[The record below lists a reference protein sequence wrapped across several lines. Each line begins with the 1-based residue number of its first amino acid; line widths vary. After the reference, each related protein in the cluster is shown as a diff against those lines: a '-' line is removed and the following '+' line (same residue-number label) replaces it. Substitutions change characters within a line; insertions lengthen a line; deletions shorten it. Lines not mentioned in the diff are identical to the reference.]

1 MENLEW
7 DVPWFQLDDGLPDF
21 ICPSHTS
28 TGRVVSSISAM
39 DEMSKRE
46 KENLVDLLCCFLI
59 ERYWFVPDQYGCH
72 IWMFTAILET
82 VFIFLFL
89 FYFILVFR
97 LVLLVGWFVFLFIF
111 LFIFLVWF
119 VWLFLLSS
127 SSSSSPFS
135 LFYKWRYIYA
145 FLSSVSIQGLRR
157 SSEYLFRLL
166 LRDFKLGLL
175 FDANWVHRQFDGR
188 FIVLLS

>member
-1 MENLEW
+1 
-7 DVPWFQLDDGLPDF
+7 
-21 ICPSHTS
+21 
-28 TGRVVSSISAM
+28 M

-82 VFIFLFL
+82 VFIFLF
-89 FYFILVFR
+89 YFILVFR
-97 LVLLVGWFVFLFIF
+97 FVLLVGWFVFLFIF
-111 LFIFLVWF
+111 LFIFLLIFLVWF

-135 LFYKWRYIYA
+135 LFYK
-145 FLSSVSIQGLRR
+145 
-157 SSEYLFRLL
+157 
-166 LRDFKLGLL
+166 
-175 FDANWVHRQFDGR
+175 
-188 FIVLLS
+188 